1 MEQLDRV
8 TAVVQEALGEA
19 VMGIYLH
26 GSAVSGGLKPR
37 SDLDVLGVI
46 SRPTTAG
53 ERRELIE
60 QLMPMSGRGDPS
72 GRSRSIELT
81 LVVQA
86 DVRPWRYPPR
96 LELMYGDW
104 WRAEYLAGNFA
115 PWESPNPDLAIL
127 LFAALAADRPLHG
140 PPPGE
145 LLDPV
150 PAGDL
155 RRAMAD
161 SIPGLAADLEGDE
174 ANVILTFA
182 RMWVTLESGR
192 LVPKDVAAD
201 WVLPQ
206 LPAEHRPA
214 LERARGVY
222 LGQLADDWSE
232 AAGQASAFVAFARE
246 RIVARS

>member
-86 DVRPWRYPPR
+86 DVRP
-96 LELMYGDW
+96 
-104 WRAEYLAGNFA
+104 
-115 PWESPNPDLAIL
+115 
-127 LFAALAADRPLHG
+127 
-140 PPPGE
+140 
-145 LLDPV
+145 
-150 PAGDL
+150 
-155 RRAMAD
+155 
-161 SIPGLAADLEGDE
+161 
-174 ANVILTFA
+174 
-182 RMWVTLESGR
+182 
-192 LVPKDVAAD
+192 
-201 WVLPQ
+201 
-206 LPAEHRPA
+206 
-214 LERARGVY
+214 
-222 LGQLADDWSE
+222 
-232 AAGQASAFVAFARE
+232 
-246 RIVARS
+246 